1 MKKILLIISIIL
13 LLMSVMSC
21 GDLPE
26 TFTITYQGNGN
37 TAGYPPIDNKK
48 YKSGEHATALGKGT
62 LIKEDRDSSGNV
74 IKEYNFGGWNTLSG
88 THYNPGDKIEI
99 KNINIILLAVWE

>member
-1 MKKILLIISIIL
+1 M
-13 LLMSVMSC
+13 MSC

-37 TAGYPPIDNKK
+37 TDGYPPIDNKK
-48 YKSGEHATALGKGT
+48 YKSGEFAEAKNENT
-62 LIKEDRDSSGNV
+62 LLKTGYKFN
-74 IKEYNFGGWNTLSG
+74 GWNTLSG
-88 THYNPGDKIEI
+88 EHYNTGDPIEI

>member
-1 MKKILLIISIIL
+1 
-13 LLMSVMSC
+13 MSVISC

-37 TAGYPPIDNKK
+37 DYGTPPIDNKK
-48 YKSGEHATALGKGT
+48 YKSGEFAKARDKNTLQKTGKT
-62 LIKEDRDSSGNV
+62 
-74 IKEYNFGGWNTLSG
+74 FGGWNTLEG
-88 THYNPGDKIEI
+88 EHYNTGDDIEI